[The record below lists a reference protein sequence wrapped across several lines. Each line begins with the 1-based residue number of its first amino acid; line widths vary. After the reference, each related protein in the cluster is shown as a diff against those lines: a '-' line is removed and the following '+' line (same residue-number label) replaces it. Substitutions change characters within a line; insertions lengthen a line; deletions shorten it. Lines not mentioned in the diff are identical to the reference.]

1 MERDRDTVRDRDPVN
16 RRPARDEPRR
26 DTVVTEEAR
35 HETRGATATR
45 GMDVETAAAGA
56 IARDPLSWG
65 PIWAGVL
72 TAFGLFLI
80 MSLIGLAA
88 GLQTVE
94 LGAAPGNGEEAVS
107 PDMIALIVTGI
118 FLVVAFFAGGFVSSW
133 SAGLVDEGRGILH
146 GFLVWALFIVLLLLF
161 AGLGIGQV
169 FGAAGAI
176 FGGQFSPGAVDIDVN
191 QQQLLEAFQDAA
203 WQTLFA
209 VVLALAAAVL
219 GGLVGTREEFS
230 RKWDDYTT
238 RVRR

>member
-1 MERDRDTVRDRDPVN
+1 MERERETIDRRTVRDD
-16 RRPARDEPRR
+16 PRR
-26 DTVVTEEAR
+26 ETVVREDVR
-35 HETRGATATR
+35 TAPAR

-65 PIWAGVL
+65 PIWAGVV

-94 LGAAPGNGEEAVS
+94 LGGGTGGGEGAVS
-107 PDMIALIVTGI
+107 PDVIALIVTGI

-146 GFLVWALFIVLLLLF
+146 GFLVWALFIILLLLF

-176 FGGQFSPGAVDIDVN
+176 FGGQFSPGAVDVDVN

-238 RVRR
+238 RVRAR